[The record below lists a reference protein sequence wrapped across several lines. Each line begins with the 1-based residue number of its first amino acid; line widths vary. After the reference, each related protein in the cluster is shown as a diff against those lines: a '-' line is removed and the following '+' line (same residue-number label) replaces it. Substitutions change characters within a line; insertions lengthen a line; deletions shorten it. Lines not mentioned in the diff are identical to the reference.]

1 MGLGEGR
8 LLRAHGHLGYGM
20 SSVADSP
27 PQPRTHMEGE
37 GKGDVGVEFL
47 SVRVAQKDGADR

>member
-1 MGLGEGR
+1 MI
-8 LLRAHGHLGYGM
+8 
-20 SSVADSP
+20 SVADSP

-47 SVRVAQKDGADR
+47 SVCVAQKDGADR